1 MPLST
6 LRTILQISVA
16 LATALFAIIGAVLT
30 PNIAYWFRQLDPKER
45 VKGGRPPNKRSK
57 ILWIVFWLCLA
68 ILLMTPIADVGID
81 AAEEA
86 IALAQTP
93 TPTATPLPTLTLTHT
108 ATTTSTP
115 TPTTTPTPSPTTTS
129 TSIPTPAIFPQPII
143 SEIIEGDLPG
153 YSKQSSLV
161 RDSQGKLTLFIQS
174 VGDLGYVESA
184 DDGKTWSTPKFFD
197 RITPPGGPQL
207 SAVVDSS
214 DQIHI
219 VWGRAPEAGEANYG
233 LLSNGTWIMTDT
245 VGTGVF
251 ARDIAVDSAN
261 HPHVIWTNIDLFHT
275 TYNGQKWIDPTRIVR
290 GAWHPDIQID
300 SNDNLLIFAND
311 GSFYPTLGVSVY
323 AIDNKSGLWDI
334 TKLSTSPFWSG
345 GAVAAISSNGDI
357 YVAWIGSSTK
367 GGGQDEV
374 YFSRYV
380 DGEWQTPFQI
390 GELNASAGSTGQES
404 PAIAFDSNDV
414 LYVFWRGL
422 NSKNRP
428 VIFARALATENS
440 KVSSV
445 TWGWS
450 PVIELDY
457 RRASDVWW
465 PSIAD
470 VQLNSRVVGVD
481 VVWRSNIGTQQII
494 LYSHVTYP

>member
-6 LRTILQISVA
+6 LRAILQIVVA

-45 VKGGRPPNKRSK
+45 AKGGRPPNKRPK
-57 ILWIVFWLCLA
+57 ILWIVFWLCFA
-68 ILLMTPIADVGID
+68 ILLMTPIVNVGID

-93 TPTATPLPTLTLTHT
+93 TPTVTPSPTLTPTHT
-108 ATTTSTP
+108 ATP
-115 TPTTTPTPSPTTTS
+115 TFTPTPSPTATPTL
-129 TSIPTPAIFPQPII
+129 TPTPAIFPQPTI
-143 SEIIEGDLPG
+143 SEIAEGDLPG
-153 YSKQSSLV
+153 YSKQSSMV
-161 RDSQGKLTLFIQS
+161 RDSQGKLTLFIRYES
-174 VGDLGYVESA
+174 AGDLGYIESS
-184 DDGKTWSTPKFFD
+184 DSGKTWSAPKFFD

-207 SAVVDSS
+207 SAAIDSA

-245 VGTGVF
+245 VGTGAF

-261 HPHVIWTNIDLFHT
+261 HPHIIWTNIDLFHV
-275 TYNGQKWIDPTRIVR
+275 TYNGQKWSSPKRIVR

-300 SNDNLLIFAND
+300 SKDNLLIFAND
-311 GSFYPTLGVSVY
+311 GSFYPTPGVSVY
-323 AIDNKSGLWDI
+323 AIENTSGEWGI
-334 TKLSTSPFWSG
+334 TQLSTSPFWSG
-345 GAVAAISSNGDI
+345 GAAAAIDSQGDI
-357 YVAWIGSSTK
+357 YVAWIGSTTK
-367 GGGQDEV
+367 EGGQDEV

-380 DGEWQTPFQI
+380 GGEWQTPFQI
-390 GELNASAGSTGQES
+390 GELNTSAGSTGQES
-404 PAIAFDSNDV
+404 PAIAFDSNGV

-440 KVSSV
+440 KVSRV

-457 RRASDVWW
+457 PSASDVWW
-465 PSIAD
+465 PSVAD
-470 VQLNSRVVGVD
+470 VQPNSRVVGVD
-481 VVWRSNIGTQQII
+481 VVWRSNIGTKQII